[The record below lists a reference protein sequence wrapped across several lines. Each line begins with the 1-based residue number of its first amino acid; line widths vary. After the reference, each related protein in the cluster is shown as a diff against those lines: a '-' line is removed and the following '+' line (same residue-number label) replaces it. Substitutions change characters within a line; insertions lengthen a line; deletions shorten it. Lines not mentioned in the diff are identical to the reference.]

1 MLKLCLLDEMILSQ
15 LENRCVQNNEH
26 FQCLVLSLLIVF
38 VGLTKR
44 VRGRL
49 LMASTSEVYGG

>member
-1 MLKLCLLDEMILSQ
+1 MILSQ

-26 FQCLVLSLLIVF
+26 FQCLVLSSLIVF